1 MDLSKYGKFKIR
13 RVYIFCNRVSALV
26 AKNYGELTVPSD
38 KCYPNRRIPHLK
50 TCNRFVS
57 YIKDSGSFKSLQ
69 TMIYVLV
76 NWLYQMAN
84 TMLCTLTILCI

>member
-1 MDLSKYGKFKIR
+1 MDLSNYGKFRIR
-13 RVYIFCNRVSALV
+13 RVYIFCNTVSV
-26 AKNYGELTVPSD
+26 RTGELTVPSD
-38 KCYPNRRIPHLK
+38 KNRRIPHLK

-84 TMLCTLTILCI
+84 TMLCTLTILCRLLNL